1 LRPFDASGAFRLAAD
16 AHEVRGRAVKGAG
29 ATLFSGGISL
39 CLQVVS
45 TVVLARLL
53 TPADFGLVTMVTTFS
68 LLLVNFGGNG
78 FTEAVLQRETVDDLL
93 VSNLFWINVG
103 AGAVFTIAFAGAG
116 SLMARFY
123 GNPLVAQVA
132 LGISLSIIVS
142 STSVLH
148 LALLRRAMCF
158 TAVSANDLI
167 ATAVSI
173 GVSIVL
179 AWLGWRYWAL
189 VIGVVARP
197 LSQSM
202 GAWYL
207 CRWIPSQPRRVAGTM
222 SMVKF
227 AMHIYGRFSVNY
239 FARNTDNLLVGWRF
253 NAISLG
259 FYKKAYDLFA
269 LSGGQLVAPL
279 SNVAVASLS
288 RFAPGSSQY
297 RRYLLSALSLM
308 AFVGMGLG
316 ADLTLIGKDVI
327 RFLLGPGWEPA
338 GAIFTYFGPGIGVML
353 IYATHGWI
361 HLSIGRPDRWFRWGI
376 LELVVTALLFL
387 IALPWG
393 PVGMAVAWT
402 VSFWILTLPAFW
414 YAGKPIDL
422 GVGPV
427 ISSTWKYLLASL
439 ISGAASAAIV
449 PALTV
454 LPEAG
459 SAAGALIRIVV
470 VSTLFATL
478 YLLAVIVLHGGIAP
492 VSRLLK
498 LIREMAP
505 GGKPPRSFA
514 TGIPAGDQGQTIPA

>member
-1 LRPFDASGAFRLAAD
+1 LRPFDPSGVFRPTTD
-16 AHEVRGRAVKGAG
+16 AQEVRGHAIKGAG
-29 ATLFSGGISL
+29 ATLFSGGVSL
-39 CLQVVS
+39 CFQVVS

-53 TPADFGLVTMVTTFS
+53 TPRDFGLVTMVTTFS

-78 FTEAVLQRETVDDLL
+78 FTEAVLQRESIDHFL
-93 VSNLFWINVG
+93 VSNLFWINLGVG
-103 AGAVFTIAFAGAG
+103 ALFTVAFASAG

-132 LGISLSIIVS
+132 LGISLTILVT

-148 LALLRRAMCF
+148 LALLRRAMRF
-158 TAVSANDLI
+158 TAVSANDL
-167 ATAVSI
+167 AASAVSI
-173 GVSIVL
+173 GVSIFL

-189 VIGVVARP
+189 VVGAIARP
-197 LSQSM
+197 ISQSV

-207 CRWIPSQPRRVAGTM
+207 CRWIPGRPRRIAGTA

-227 AMHIYGRFSVNY
+227 AVHIYGRFSVNY

-253 NAISLG
+253 NAVSLG

-269 LSGGQLVAPL
+269 LSGSQLVAPL
-279 SNVAVASLS
+279 SNVAVSALS

-338 GAIFTYFGPGIGVML
+338 GAIFTYFGPGIGIML

-376 LELVVTALLFL
+376 LEFAVTAFLFFMG
-387 IALPWG
+387 LPWG
-393 PVGMAVAWT
+393 PVGIAVAWT

-414 YAGKPIDL
+414 YAGKPINL
-422 GVGPV
+422 GVGLV
-427 ISSTWKYLLASL
+427 IASTWKYLLASL
-439 ISGAASAAIV
+439 ISGCASAAII
-449 PALTV
+449 PALP
-454 LPEAG
+454 LSPEAAN
-459 SAAGALIRIVV
+459 STGALTRMVAI
-470 VSTLFATL
+470 SALFSTL

-492 VSRLLK
+492 ISRALRLA
-498 LIREMAP
+498 REMAP
-505 GGKPPRSFA
+505 GGKPPRSFE
-514 TGIPAGDQGQTIPA
+514 TGIPAGDHGQTIPA

>member
-1 LRPFDASGAFRLAAD
+1 MRPFDASGAFRPAAD
-16 AHEVRGRAVKGAG
+16 AQQVRERAVKGAG
-29 ATLFSGGISL
+29 ATLFSGGMSL
-39 CLQVVS
+39 CFQVVS

-78 FTEAVLQRETVDDLL
+78 FTEAVLQRETVDHLL

-103 AGAVFTIAFAGAG
+103 VGAVFTVAFAAAG

-132 LGISLSIIVS
+132 LGISLSIIVT

-148 LALLRRAMCF
+148 LALLRRAMLF
-158 TAVSANDLI
+158 TAVSANDLV
-167 ATAVSI
+167 ASAVSI
-173 GVSIVL
+173 GVSILL
-179 AWLGWRYWAL
+179 ACLGWRYWAL
-189 VIGVVARP
+189 VIGAIARP
-197 LSQSM
+197 ISQSV

-207 CRWIPSQPRRVAGTM
+207 CRWIPGRPRRVVGTA

-227 AMHIYGRFSVNY
+227 AVHIYGRFSINY

-253 NAISLG
+253 NAVSLG

-269 LSGGQLVAPL
+269 LSGSQLVAPL
-279 SNVAVASLS
+279 SNVAVAALS

-297 RRYLLSALSLM
+297 RRYLLNALSLM
-308 AFVGMGLG
+308 AFVGMGVG

-327 RFLLGPGWEPA
+327 RFLLGPGWENA
-338 GAIFTYFGPGIGVML
+338 GSIFTYFGPGIGIML

-376 LELVVTALLFL
+376 LELAVTALLFL

-393 PVGMAVAWT
+393 PVGIAVAWT

-422 GVGPV
+422 GIGPV
-427 ISSTWKYLLASL
+427 VSSTWRYLLASL
-439 ISGAASAAIV
+439 ISGCASGVIV
-449 PALTV
+449 PALTF
-454 LPEAG
+454 LPEAT
-459 SAAGALIRIVV
+459 SSAGAFTRIVV
-470 VSTLFATL
+470 ISALFLAL
-478 YLLAVIVLHGGIAP
+478 YLMAVVVLHGGIAP
-492 VSRLLK
+492 VSRVLR

-505 GGKPPRSFA
+505 GGQPPRSSETCVPGA
-514 TGIPAGDQGQTIPA
+514 DDRQTSPA